1 MTPKEKADEL
11 FLSFCKQI
19 GCNCEHE
26 PYCSEPDCNLNGI
39 VFCKVDKST
48 AKQCAFIAVDEIV
61 SELIIEWG
69 CPYVYEESYANI
81 WAEARMQFWEEV
93 KKELSN
99 L

>member
-1 MTPKEKADEL
+1 MTPKEKAEEL

-26 PYCSEPDCNLNGI
+26 PYCSEPDCKLNGI

-48 AKQCAFIAVDEIV
+48 AKQCALIAVG
-61 SELIIEWG
+61 ELINSTQ
-69 CPYVYEESYANI
+69 YEAFIVLAYNPHETS
-81 WAEARMQFWEEV
+81 EFWEEV